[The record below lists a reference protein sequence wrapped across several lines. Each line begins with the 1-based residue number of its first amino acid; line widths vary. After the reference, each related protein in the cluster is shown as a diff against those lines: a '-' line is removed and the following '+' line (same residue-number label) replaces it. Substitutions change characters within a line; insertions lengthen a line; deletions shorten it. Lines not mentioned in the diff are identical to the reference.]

1 METTIPLEK
10 LTKAYIKLRDMRSK
24 LSAEYKAQ
32 DGELLEKQDR
42 IKKALLDHCKE
53 HNVESVKTSEGV
65 FYRQVKR
72 RYWTSDWQSM
82 YKFVMENNLPEFFDK
97 RLNQSNV
104 RQFLEE
110 NPEMVPPG
118 LNVESEYTVSVRKNK
133 G

>member
-72 RYWTSDWQSM
+72 RYWTSDWESM

-110 NPEMVPPG
+110 NPAMVPPG

>member
-1 METTIPLEK
+1 

-72 RYWTSDWQSM
+72 RYWTSDWESM

>member
-1 METTIPLEK
+1 M
-10 LTKAYIKLRDMRSK
+10 
-24 LSAEYKAQ
+24 
-32 DGELLEKQDR
+32 
-42 IKKALLDHCKE
+42 
-53 HNVESVKTSEGV
+53 KTSEGV

-72 RYWTSDWQSM
+72 RYWTSDWESM

>member
-72 RYWTSDWQSM
+72 RYWTSDWESM

-97 RLNQSNV
+97 RLNQKNV
-104 RQFLEE
+104 GQFLEE
-110 NPEMVPPG
+110 NPDLLPPG
-118 LNVESEYTVSVRKNK
+118 LNVDSEYTLSVRKK
-133 G
+133 A

>member
-10 LTKAYIKLRDMRSK
+10 FTKAYIKLRDMRSK

-72 RYWTSDWQSM
+72 RYWTSDWESM

>member
-72 RYWTSDWQSM
+72 RYWTSDWESM